1 METVEMAAGERHVGE
16 IERNWADKIAY
27 LGTPAEIWDAKMRSS
42 FIVREGQPVPETM
55 QIIISEIE
63 KAKAEG
69 RTIKRPEG
77 VSDEA
82 WFDELCNR
90 AYAMTPGFDAAADDG
105 IDWELYNK
113 ENPTE
118 ACL

>member
-1 METVEMAAGERHVGE
+1 METVELKSVKHHIGE

-27 LGTPAEIWDAKMRSS
+27 LGIPAEIWDAKIRSS
-42 FIVREGQPVPETM
+42 FIVREGEPVPETM

-69 RTIKRPEG
+69 RTIRRPEG
-77 VSDEA
+77 LSDEA

-90 AYAMTPGFDAAADDG
+90 AYAMTPGFDAAEDDG
-105 IDWELYNK
+105 IDWERYNK
-113 ENPTE
+113 EHPQE
-118 ACL
+118 VGA